1 MAACGVVPPGVGA
14 FAWQL
19 SRGQD
24 YRNRVIIVVFLL
36 LIEGRQRIRHRGVVR
51 VEILLRC
58 IILVMILLL
67 FTMPGRDHL
76 MTAPCYET
84 ALTAEQ
90 RLIIQHMVRSEITVL
105 EHLRV

>member
-1 MAACGVVPPGVGA
+1 
-14 FAWQL
+14 
-19 SRGQD
+19 
-24 YRNRVIIVVFLL
+24 
-36 LIEGRQRIRHRGVVR
+36 
-51 VEILLRC
+51 
-58 IILVMILLL
+58 MILLL